1 MHMPKNLSY
10 TACMNTAPATTTSVA
25 LSSTESRALELLA
38 AGIEQVQVASALG
51 ITESRLSQIVSNPDF
66 ATALTEARYK
76 QLAKH
81 NETDNLYDKIERKLA
96 EKLVESSAML
106 FKPTEIARTLS
117 LVNGLKRRG
126 ASNPDSLIRAR
137 PTLKLNIPIAVVN
150 HFQMN
155 AAGQVV
161 TASTGQQ
168 SQDLVTMQ
176 SGKLKG
182 LLNEHA
188 KLMGAEHASTVNAR
202 LIEADGVRYVKPQG
216 RESVDLLA
224 ECGFTEELIAVNPG
238 AGESHNSPSN

>member
-10 TACMNTAPATTTSVA
+10 TACMNTAPTASTSVA

-51 ITESRLSQIVSNPDF
+51 ITESGLSQIVSDPDF
-66 ATALTEARYK
+66 STALTEARYK

-96 EKLVESSAML
+96 ERLQETSAML

-126 ASNPDSLIRAR
+126 ASNPDSLIRAK
-137 PTLKLNIPIAVVN
+137 PTVKLNIPIAVLN

-161 TASTGQQ
+161 TAAIGEQR
-168 SQDLVTMQ
+168 QDLVTMQ

-188 KLMGAEHASTVNAR
+188 KLMGAEHASTVNSR
-202 LIEADGVRYVKPQG
+202 LLEADGVRYVKPQG

-224 ECGFTEELIAVNPG
+224 ECGFTVEVTTG
-238 AGESHNSPSN
+238 SVDSSNSASS

>member
-1 MHMPKNLSY
+1 MPRNLSY
-10 TACMNTAPATTTSVA
+10 TVITMSTPAQTTSVA

-51 ITESRLSQIVSNPDF
+51 ITESRLSQIVSDPDF
-66 ATALTEARYK
+66 TVALTEARYK

-81 NETDNLYDKIERKLA
+81 NETDNLYDKIERALA
-96 EKLVESSAML
+96 DRLQSNVGML

-126 ASNPDSLIRAR
+126 ASNPDSLTRAR
-137 PTLKLNIPIAVVN
+137 PTVRLNIPVSVLN

-161 TASTGQQ
+161 TASIGEQ

-188 KLMGAEHASTVNAR
+188 KLMGAESASTVNAR
-202 LIEADGVRYVKPQG
+202 LLEADGVRYVKPQG

-224 ECGFTEELIAVNPG
+224 ECGFTDAIISVIP
-238 AGESHNSPSN
+238 AGNSDNSPSS